1 MIIFTREDW
10 DVHLQWIP
18 GHSNIS
24 GNEAA
29 DKLANEGRSCAL
41 REDQTELKDIYREI
55 DKIAKHRW
63 QNSWDLEK
71 PYCPLGAI
79 KENISDWFWTRHKS
93 RKIDV
98 FMTQL
103 RLRCARLNK
112 YLRRMKFV
120 DTNICMCCP
129 LQEYE

>member
-41 REDQTELKDIYREI
+41 RADQTELKDIYREI

-79 KENISDWFWTRHKS
+79 KENISDWFLTRHKS
-93 RKIDV
+93 RKIDD

-103 RLRCARLNK
+103 RLRYARLNK
-112 YLRRMKFV
+112 YL
-120 DTNICMCCP
+120 
-129 LQEYE
+129 

>member
-41 REDQTELKDIYREI
+41 RADQTELKDIYREI

-63 QNSWDLEK
+63 QLEK
-71 PYCPLGAI
+71 SYCPLGAI
-79 KENISDWFWTRHKS
+79 KENISDWFLTRHKS
-93 RKIDV
+93 RKIDD

-103 RLRCARLNK
+103 RLIYARLNK
-112 YLRRMKFV
+112 YL
-120 DTNICMCCP
+120 
-129 LQEYE
+129 

>member
-41 REDQTELKDIYREI
+41 RADQTELKDIYREI

-79 KENISDWFWTRHKS
+79 KENISDWFLTRHKS

-103 RLRCARLNK
+103 RFRCARLNK
-112 YLRRMKFV
+112 YL
-120 DTNICMCCP
+120 
-129 LQEYE
+129 